1 MKKGSSQSKVEKTMP
16 VTYTNRKEMTYFLC
30 KGTTKTGK
38 PRYFF
43 AREPKGETV
52 DAIPEGYRVE
62 ESVNGIVSLVKDLPR
77 LITPE
82 ERAAV
87 EAALNRHPKGD
98 HYRLG
103 VKHNQI
109 VVYERLGPDVEILNT
124 MFGIFGPLDHQ
135 HVREHLDRSAQYT
148 PIMRF
153 ILDEPEKR
161 DYHAE
166 RWCYRGSIDDWIY
179 AGQSGKIETLARK
192 LIPTLGTDD
201 FYELY

>member
-1 MKKGSSQSKVEKTMP
+1 MP
-16 VTYTNRKEMTYFLC
+16 VTYINRKGTTYYLC
-30 KGTTKTGK
+30 KGITKTGK

-43 AREPKGETV
+43 AREPKGEAI
-52 DAIPEGYRVE
+52 DAIPEGYQIE
-62 ESVNGIVSLVKDLPR
+62 ESVNSIVSLVKYRPKLNA
-77 LITPE
+77 PE
-82 ERAAV
+82 EIAAV
-87 EAALNRHPKGD
+87 EAALKRHPKGGN
-98 HYRLG
+98 YRLG

-109 VVYERLGPDVEILNT
+109 VVYERLGPDVKNLNAIL
-124 MFGIFGPLDHQ
+124 GIFGPLDQ
-135 HVREHLDRSAQYT
+135 RAREYLDHSAQYT

-153 ILDEPEKR
+153 ILDDPEKR

-201 FYELY
+201 SYEMY

>member
-1 MKKGSSQSKVEKTMP
+1 MP
-16 VTYTNRKEMTYFLC
+16 VTYINRKGTTYYLC
-30 KGTTKTGK
+30 KGITKTGK

-43 AREPKGETV
+43 AREPKSEAI
-52 DAIPEGYRVE
+52 DAIPEGYQIE
-62 ESVNGIVSLVKDLPR
+62 ESVNGIVSLVKDRPK
-77 LITPE
+77 LIAPE
-82 ERAAV
+82 ETAVV
-87 EAALNRHPKGD
+87 EAALKRHPKGGN
-98 HYRLG
+98 YRLG

-109 VVYERLGPDVEILNT
+109 VVYERLGPDVKNLNAIL
-124 MFGIFGPLDHQ
+124 GIFGPLDQ
-135 HVREHLDRSAQYT
+135 RAREYLDHSAQYT

-153 ILDEPEKR
+153 ILDDPEKR

-192 LIPTLGTDD
+192 LIPTFGTDD

>member
-1 MKKGSSQSKVEKTMP
+1 MP
-16 VTYTNRKEMTYFLC
+16 VTYINRKGTTYYLC
-30 KGTTKTGK
+30 KGITKTGK

-43 AREPKGETV
+43 AREPKGEAI
-52 DAIPEGYRVE
+52 DAIPEGYQIE
-62 ESVNGIVSLVKDLPR
+62 ESVNGIVSLVKDRPK
-77 LITPE
+77 LIAPE
-82 ERAAV
+82 ETAVV
-87 EAALNRHPKGD
+87 EAALKRHPKGGN
-98 HYRLG
+98 YRLG
-103 VKHNQI
+103 VKYNQI
-109 VVYERLGPDVEILNT
+109 VVYERLGPDVENLNAIL
-124 MFGIFGPLDHQ
+124 GIFGPLDQ
-135 HVREHLDRSAQYT
+135 RAREYLDHSAQYT

-153 ILDEPEKR
+153 ILDDPEKR

>member
-1 MKKGSSQSKVEKTMP
+1 MP
-16 VTYTNRKEMTYFLC
+16 VTYINRKGTTYYLC
-30 KGTTKTGK
+30 KGITKTGK

-43 AREPKGETV
+43 AREPKGEAI
-52 DAIPEGYRVE
+52 DAIPEGYQIE
-62 ESVNGIVSLVKDLPR
+62 ESVNGIVSLVKDRPK
-77 LITPE
+77 LIAPE
-82 ERAAV
+82 ETAVV
-87 EAALNRHPKGD
+87 EAALKRHPKGGN
-98 HYRLG
+98 YRLG

-109 VVYERLGPDVEILNT
+109 VVYERLGPDVKNLNAIL
-124 MFGIFGPLDHQ
+124 GIFGPLDQ
-135 HVREHLDRSAQYT
+135 RAREYLDHSAQYT

-153 ILDEPEKR
+153 ILDDPEKR

>member
-1 MKKGSSQSKVEKTMP
+1 MP
-16 VTYTNRKEMTYFLC
+16 VTYINRKGTTYYLC
-30 KGTTKTGK
+30 KGITKTGK

-43 AREPKGETV
+43 AREPKGEAI
-52 DAIPEGYRVE
+52 DAIPEGYQIE
-62 ESVNGIVSLVKDLPR
+62 ESVNGIVSLVKDRPK
-77 LITPE
+77 LIAPE
-82 ERAAV
+82 ETAVV
-87 EAALNRHPKGD
+87 EAALKRHPKGGN
-98 HYRLG
+98 YRLG

-109 VVYERLGPDVEILNT
+109 VVYERLGPDVKNLNAIL
-124 MFGIFGPLDHQ
+124 GIFGPLDQ
-135 HVREHLDRSAQYT
+135 RAREYLDHSAQYT

-153 ILDEPEKR
+153 ILDDPEKR

-201 FYELY
+201 SYEMY

>member
-1 MKKGSSQSKVEKTMP
+1 MP
-16 VTYTNRKEMTYFLC
+16 VTYINRKGTTYYLC
-30 KGTTKTGK
+30 KGITKTGK

-43 AREPKGETV
+43 AREPKGEAI
-52 DAIPEGYRVE
+52 DAIPEGYQIE
-62 ESVNGIVSLVKDLPR
+62 ESVNGIVSLVKDRPK
-77 LITPE
+77 LIAPE
-82 ERAAV
+82 ETAVV
-87 EAALNRHPKGD
+87 EAALKRHPKGGN
-98 HYRLG
+98 YRLG

-109 VVYERLGPDVEILNT
+109 VVYERLGPDVKNLNAIL
-124 MFGIFGPLDHQ
+124 GIFGPLDQ
-135 HVREHLDRSAQYT
+135 RAREYLDHSAQYT

-153 ILDEPEKR
+153 ILDDPEKR

-166 RWCYRGSIDDWIY
+166 RWCFRGSIEDWIY

>member
-1 MKKGSSQSKVEKTMP
+1 MP
-16 VTYTNRKEMTYFLC
+16 VTYINRKGTTYYLC
-30 KGTTKTGK
+30 KGITKTGK

-43 AREPKGETV
+43 AREPKGEAI
-52 DAIPEGYRVE
+52 DAIPEGYQIE
-62 ESVNGIVSLVKDLPR
+62 ESVNGIVSLVKDRPK
-77 LITPE
+77 LIAPE
-82 ERAAV
+82 ETAVV
-87 EAALNRHPKGD
+87 EAALKRHPKGGN
-98 HYRLG
+98 YRLG

-109 VVYERLGPDVEILNT
+109 VVYERLGPDVKNLNAIL
-124 MFGIFGPLDHQ
+124 GIFGPLDQ
-135 HVREHLDRSAQYT
+135 RAREYLDHSAQYT
-148 PIMRF
+148 PVMRF
-153 ILDEPEKR
+153 ILDDPEKR